1 MFDLKKVAYSIRG
14 SYLLWAADENGLIL
28 KTMRG
33 GRCRTIFRI
42 ALAQGAEVSFVPWE
56 LTART

>member
-33 GRCRTIFRI
+33 GR
-42 ALAQGAEVSFVPWE
+42 
-56 LTART
+56 